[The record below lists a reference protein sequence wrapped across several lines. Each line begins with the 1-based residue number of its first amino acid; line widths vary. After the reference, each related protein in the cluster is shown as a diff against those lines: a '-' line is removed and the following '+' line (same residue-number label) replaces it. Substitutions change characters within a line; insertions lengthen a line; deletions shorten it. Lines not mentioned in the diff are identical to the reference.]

1 MVIPETENATSAQP
15 QRNRESTLLKLQD
28 KTALVTGGSSGI
40 GRTTALLFA
49 KEGAQVAIASRR
61 LEEGLSVVEE
71 IRRAGGEA
79 IFVKTDVSN
88 AEDCANAVAKT
99 VSAFG
104 KLDLAFNN
112 AGVEVFGKPV
122 AETDESTWDFVV
134 DINLKGVFLSMK
146 YEIPE
151 ILKAGG
157 GSIVNMSSTYG
168 IVASAFGGCAYHASK
183 AGIIGLTKAA
193 ALEYAKQNIRVNAIC
208 PAFVATAMVEKFL
221 EETNMTDQIKAFHPI
236 GRLGTEDEIAQA
248 VVFLASDASSF
259 MTGTALSVDG
269 GMAAA

>member
-1 MVIPETENATSAQP
+1 M
-15 QRNRESTLLKLQD
+15 KLQD
-28 KTALVTGGSSGI
+28 KAALVTGGSSGI
-40 GRTTALLFA
+40 GRATALLFA
-49 KEGAQVAIASRR
+49 KQGAKVAIASRR
-61 LEEGLSVVEE
+61 EAEGLSVVEE
-71 IRRAGGEA
+71 IRKAGGEA
-79 IFVKTDVSN
+79 IFVKTDVSK
-88 AEDCANAVAKT
+88 ADECANAVAKS

-104 KLDLAFNN
+104 KLDVAFNN

-122 AETDESTWDFVV
+122 AQTDESTWDSVV
-134 DINLKGVFLSMK
+134 DTNLKGTFLSMK

-151 ILKAGG
+151 MLKAGG
-157 GSIVNMSSTYG
+157 GAIVNMSSTYG
-168 IVASAFGGCAYHASK
+168 IVASAFGGCGYHASK

-193 ALEYAKQNIRVNAIC
+193 ALEYAKQNIRINAIC

-221 EETNMTDQIKAFHPI
+221 EETGMTDQIKGFHPI

-248 VVFLASDASSF
+248 VVFLASSASSF

>member
-1 MVIPETENATSAQP
+1 MSK
-15 QRNRESTLLKLQD
+15 LLD
-28 KTALVTGGSSGI
+28 KAALVTGGSSGI

-49 KEGAQVAIASRR
+49 KEGAKVAIASRR
-61 LEEGLSVVEE
+61 QEEGQSVVDE

-79 IFVKTDVSN
+79 IFVKTDVSQ

-99 VSAFG
+99 VAAFG
-104 KLDLAFNN
+104 KLDVAFNN
-112 AGVEVFGKPV
+112 AGVEAFGKPV
-122 AETDESTWDFVV
+122 ADTDESTWDHVMG
-134 DINLKGVFLSMK
+134 INLKGVFLSMK

-151 ILKAGG
+151 MLKVGG

-168 IVASAFGGCAYHASK
+168 IVASAFGGSSYHASK

-193 ALEYAKQNIRVNAIC
+193 ALEYAKQQIRVNAIC

-221 EETNMTDQIKAFHPI
+221 DETGMTDQIKAFHPV
-236 GRLGTEDEIAQA
+236 GRLGTESEIAEA
-248 VVFLASDASSF
+248 TVFLASNASSF

-269 GMAAA
+269 GMAAI

>member
-1 MVIPETENATSAQP
+1 MSK
-15 QRNRESTLLKLQD
+15 LLD
-28 KTALVTGGSSGI
+28 KAALVTGGSSGI

-49 KEGAQVAIASRR
+49 MEGAKVAIASRR
-61 LEEGLSVVEE
+61 QEEGQSVVDE

-79 IFVKTDVSN
+79 IFVKTDVSQ

-99 VSAFG
+99 VAAFG
-104 KLDLAFNN
+104 KLDVAFNN
-112 AGVEVFGKPV
+112 AGVEAFGKPV
-122 AETDESTWDFVV
+122 ADTDESTWDHVMG
-134 DINLKGVFLSMK
+134 INLKGVFLSMK

-151 ILKAGG
+151 MLKVGG

-168 IVASAFGGCAYHASK
+168 IVASAFGGSSYHASK

-193 ALEYAKQNIRVNAIC
+193 ALEYAKQQIRVNAIC

-221 EETNMTDQIKAFHPI
+221 DETGMTDQIKAFHPV
-236 GRLGTEDEIAQA
+236 GRLGTESEIAEA
-248 VVFLASDASSF
+248 TVFLASNASSF

-269 GMAAA
+269 GMAAI

>member
-1 MVIPETENATSAQP
+1 
-15 QRNRESTLLKLQD
+15 LD
-28 KTALVTGGSSGI
+28 KAALVTGGSSGI

-49 KEGAQVAIASRR
+49 KEGAKVAIASRR
-61 LEEGLSVVEE
+61 QEEGQSVVDE

-79 IFVKTDVSN
+79 IFVKTDVSQ

-99 VSAFG
+99 VAAFG
-104 KLDLAFNN
+104 KLDVAFNN
-112 AGVEVFGKPV
+112 AGVEAFGKPV
-122 AETDESTWDFVV
+122 ADTDESTWDHVMG
-134 DINLKGVFLSMK
+134 INLKGVFLSMK

-151 ILKAGG
+151 MLKVGG

-168 IVASAFGGCAYHASK
+168 IVASAFGGSSYHASK

-193 ALEYAKQNIRVNAIC
+193 ALEYAKQQIRVNAIC

-221 EETNMTDQIKAFHPI
+221 DETGMTDQIKAFHPV
-236 GRLGTEDEIAQA
+236 GRLGTESEIAEA
-248 VVFLASDASSF
+248 TVFLASNASSF

-269 GMAAA
+269 GMAAI

>member
-1 MVIPETENATSAQP
+1 LSK
-15 QRNRESTLLKLQD
+15 LLD
-28 KTALVTGGSSGI
+28 KAALVTGGSSGI

-49 KEGAQVAIASRR
+49 MEGAKVAIASRR
-61 LEEGLSVVEE
+61 QEEGQSVVDE

-79 IFVKTDVSN
+79 IFVKTDVSQ

-99 VSAFG
+99 VAAFG
-104 KLDLAFNN
+104 KLDVAFNN
-112 AGVEVFGKPV
+112 AGVEAFGKPV
-122 AETDESTWDFVV
+122 ADTDESTWDHVMG
-134 DINLKGVFLSMK
+134 INLKGVFLSMK

-151 ILKAGG
+151 MLKVGG

-168 IVASAFGGCAYHASK
+168 IVASAFGGSSYHASK

-193 ALEYAKQNIRVNAIC
+193 ALEYAKQQIRVNAIC

-221 EETNMTDQIKAFHPI
+221 DETGMTDQIKAFHPV
-236 GRLGTEDEIAQA
+236 GRLGTESEIAEA
-248 VVFLASDASSF
+248 TVFLASNASSF

-269 GMAAA
+269 GMAAI

>member
-1 MVIPETENATSAQP
+1 M
-15 QRNRESTLLKLQD
+15 RKLQE

-61 LEEGLSVVEE
+61 QQEGMDVVEE
-71 IRRAGGEA
+71 IRQAGGEA
-79 IFVKTDVSN
+79 IFVKTDVSI
-88 AEDCANAVAKT
+88 ADDCANAVAQT
-99 VSAFG
+99 VRAFG
-104 KLDLAFNN
+104 KLDVAFNN

-122 AETDESTWDFVV
+122 AEMDEATWDFVV
-134 DINLKGVFLSMK
+134 DINLKGIFLSMK
-146 YEIPE
+146 HELPE
-151 ILKAGG
+151 MLKAGR

-168 IVASAFGGCAYHASK
+168 LVASSFGGCGYHASK

-193 ALEYAKQNIRVNAIC
+193 ALEYASQGIRVNSVC

-221 EETNMTDQIKAFHPI
+221 QETDMTEQIKRFHPI
-236 GRLGTEDEIAQA
+236 GRLGTESEIAQA
-248 VVFLASDASSF
+248 VLFLASSDASF
-259 MTGTALSVDG
+259 MTGAALSVDG

>member
-1 MVIPETENATSAQP
+1 LSK
-15 QRNRESTLLKLQD
+15 LLD
-28 KTALVTGGSSGI
+28 KAALVTGGSSGI

-49 KEGAQVAIASRR
+49 KEGAKVAIASRR
-61 LEEGLSVVEE
+61 QEEGQSVVDE

-79 IFVKTDVSN
+79 IFVKTDVSQ

-99 VSAFG
+99 VAAFG
-104 KLDLAFNN
+104 KLDVAFNN
-112 AGVEVFGKPV
+112 AGVEAFGKPV
-122 AETDESTWDFVV
+122 ADTDESTWDHVMG
-134 DINLKGVFLSMK
+134 INLKGVFLSMK

-151 ILKAGG
+151 MLKVGG

-168 IVASAFGGCAYHASK
+168 IVASAFGGSSYHASK

-193 ALEYAKQNIRVNAIC
+193 ALEYAKQQIRVNAIC

-221 EETNMTDQIKAFHPI
+221 DETGMTDQIKAFHPV
-236 GRLGTEDEIAQA
+236 GRLGTESEIAEA
-248 VVFLASDASSF
+248 TVFLASNASSF

-269 GMAAA
+269 GMAAI